1 MIAFWIIV
9 LLAQGVRVRVLA
21 SRDVGVL
28 TVSHAMMA
36 EGTDT
41 LKFRSLKFRA
51 RNGYVVWG
59 NRISRKVT
67 ILPLHRTLSINFDGE
82 TRRYTG
88 ELELTAEGDKLVPIN
103 IVNQQ
108 DYLASVVGS
117 EMTSNAPIEAL
128 KTQAVLARTFLFKF
142 RGQKHTGFDFCDLT
156 HCMHYNGSDAIT
168 PETSKAVRETEGLVI
183 VASDGTP
190 VEPYFSA
197 SNGGKIDLPS
207 KVWGT
212 DDPDYLSSKDDP
224 FSATVN
230 DRNRIWR
237 TEIPISE
244 IEMVF
249 GITGLMDIDVDTM
262 SSPMMVE
269 LIGNTTLRIR
279 AADFKI
285 RLNRAIGW
293 NKIKSVR
300 FSAHRRGSKYVFEG
314 KGLGHGIGLSQA
326 GAIEM
331 ARRGYTFEEI
341 LGFYFPGAWLRKGNS
356 PFFYRGRISKNVHS
370 DLKQAL
376 TNVESSLSL
385 RHSSPIYIVA
395 FKSVGEFTD
404 ATNQPWWKAAVTIGD
419 TIYIQL
425 FEILRKRGIY
435 AETMRRELYHVI
447 LNQKDIELP
456 LWLREGLAT
465 LLFGN
470 HQSVS
475 GEIPPPQR
483 VELMLRSNDKE
494 EFRRGWV
501 YSAALAKK
509 YLSNRDIKSILSS
522 KQTGGM

>member
-1 MIAFWIIV
+1 MTAFWIIV

-21 SRDVGVL
+21 SRDVGELV
-28 TVSHAMMA
+28 VSHAMMVDGA
-36 EGTDT
+36 DT

-51 RNGYVVWG
+51 RSGYVVWG

-67 ILPLHRTLSINFDGE
+67 ISPLRRALSIDFDGE

-88 ELELTAEGDKLVPIN
+88 RLELTAESDNLVPIN
-103 IVNQQ
+103 IVNQR

-128 KTQAVLARTFLFKF
+128 KAQAVLARTFVLKF
-142 RGQKHTGFDFCDLT
+142 RGQRHAGFDFCDLT

-168 PETSKAVRETEGLVI
+168 PATSRAVRETEGI
-183 VASDGTP
+183 VLLASDSTP

-212 DDPDYLSSKDDP
+212 DDPDYLRSKDDP
-224 FSATVN
+224 FSATAT
-230 DRNRIWR
+230 DRNRVWR
-237 TEIPISE
+237 TEIPVSK
-244 IEMVF
+244 IEMAF
-249 GITGLMDIDVDTM
+249 GITGLIDIEVDTM

-269 LIGNTTLRIR
+269 LIGNTTMRIR

-300 FSAHRRGSKYVFEG
+300 FSARRHGSKYVFEG

-341 LGFYFPGAWLRKGNS
+341 LHFYFPGAWLREGNS
-356 PFFYRGRISKNVHS
+356 SFLYRGRITEKVHS

-376 TNVESSLSL
+376 SDVESSLSL
-385 RHSSPIYIVA
+385 RHSSPIYIVE
-395 FKSVGEFTD
+395 FKSVGEFTA
-404 ATNQPWWKAAVTIGD
+404 ATGQPWWKAAVTVGD
-419 TIYIQL
+419 TIYIQP
-425 FEILRKRGIY
+425 FDILRKRGIY
-435 AETMRRELYHVI
+435 SETMRRELYHVI
-447 LNQKDIELP
+447 LNQHDVELP

-465 LLFGN
+465 LLFGS

-475 GEIPPPQR
+475 GEIPPPKR

-494 EFRRGWV
+494 EFRRGWI
-501 YSAALAKK
+501 YSAALAEK